1 MVLIIAF
8 YITAF
13 RLQSSAVQPA
23 PSTDWPIAMAES
35 KIARASEFV
44 QRLSKAQLEPL
55 SLPSESLVP
64 DAAPKAASPQSNTPN
79 TSLRRS
85 HLPSPEVRARLHEY
99 ALRLRAERD
108 EMLGLISAGKLVEAR
123 KRLETALFT
132 QPTEVNPDFYSV
144 PLMDMEISQGD
155 FLSVY
160 KIAAGFIQ
168 NGRASQ
174 DILLRG
180 SLAAA
185 TLGEVY
191 PGQRDF
197 LIRNILGR
205 DPNSESAKG
214 LCLAGD
220 SPEVV
225 AALSH
230 ILIGSELLSQGE
242 YGPAAAHYEAALVTD
257 PRNPVISYG
266 LGQCYN
272 MTYRYSL
279 GLKVLREGLPKSGT
293 GFVHDYLM
301 DEIRICTKNLRAVGD
316 GHPAP
321 SYIYYPPGQKP
332 SSGQIHP

>member
-108 EMLGLISAGKLVEAR
+108 EMLGLISA
-123 KRLETALFT
+123 
-132 QPTEVNPDFYSV
+132 VNPEFYSV
-144 PLMDMEISQGD
+144 PLIDMEISQGD